1 MSNKRDYYDILNV
14 QKSASKDDIKNAY
27 RKLALQYHPD
37 RNKSPGAEEKFKEIS
52 EAYAVLSDDQKRKRY
67 DTYGHVGTEDV
78 FRGSEANFDEI
89 FRDMGFG
96 GFRDIFEQIFGG
108 RGGFG
113 GMGGAGDPFGFGF
126 SFGGGGA
133 RRKGR
138 DILYD
143 VELSLEEVLKG
154 RKDEIELP
162 KLEKCGNCNGSGAA
176 PGTKPRK
183 CSVCNGQGQTRRVY
197 SQNRFS
203 TFVSLEPCQTC
214 HGQGEIIDK
223 PCNICNGSGKLRKN
237 KKIKLEIPA
246 GVEDGMTLQL
256 RGEGEPSEIGNP
268 GDLLLRIHVKPHP
281 QFERLEDG
289 HLLHNLD
296 LHYTDLALGTE
307 IRVPTLDGREKVKI
321 PQGTQPNTILRI
333 KGKGLPHYG
342 GYGKGDEL
350 IRVNV
355 KVPTSLNEVQK
366 SLLKE
371 LDKQFKYKEEEEEE
385 KIRQHF

>member
-1 MSNKRDYYDILNV
+1 MSKRDYYEVLGV
-14 QKSASKDDIKNAY
+14 PKAAKTDDIKSAY

-37 RNKSPGAEEKFKEIS
+37 RNKSAGAEERFKEIS
-52 EAYAVLSDDQKRKRY
+52 EAYAVLSDEEKRKRY
-67 DTYGHVGTEDV
+67 DTYGHVGTEDA
-78 FRGSEANFDEI
+78 FRGSEANFDEVFKDI
-89 FRDMGFG
+89 GFG

-113 GMGGAGDPFGFGF
+113 GMGGGSDPFGFGF
-126 SFGGGGA
+126 NFGGGA

-138 DILYD
+138 DVLYD
-143 VELSLEEVLKG
+143 VDLSLEEVLKG

-162 KLEKCGNCNGSGAA
+162 KLEKCSNCSGSGAA
-176 PGTKPRK
+176 PGTKRRK

-214 HGQGEIIDK
+214 RGQGEIIDK
-223 PCNICNGSGKLRKN
+223 PCTFCNGTGKIRKN

-256 RGEGEPSEIGNP
+256 RGEGEPTETGSP
-268 GDLLLRIHVKPHP
+268 GDLLIRVHVKPHS
-281 QFERLEDG
+281 QFVRLEDG
-289 HLLHNLD
+289 NLLHNLN
-296 LHYTDLALGTE
+296 LQYTDLALGTE
-307 IRVPTLDGREKVKI
+307 LRVPTLDGSEKVKI
-321 PQGTQPNTILRI
+321 PAGTQPNTILKI

-342 GYGKGDEL
+342 NYSKGDQL
-350 IRVNV
+350 VRVNI
-355 KVPTSLNEVQK
+355 KVPTVLNEVQK

-371 LDKQFKYKEEEEEE
+371 LDKQLKYEAENIK
-385 KIRQHF
+385 QHF